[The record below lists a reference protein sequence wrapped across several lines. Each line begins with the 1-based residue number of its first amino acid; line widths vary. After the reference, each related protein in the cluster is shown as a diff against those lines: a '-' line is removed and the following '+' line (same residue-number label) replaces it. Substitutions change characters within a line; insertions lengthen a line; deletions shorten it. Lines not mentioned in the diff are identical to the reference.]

1 MSDRFY
7 TTGGTLSQNAP
18 SYVERQADR
27 ALLDG
32 LERGE
37 YCYILTSRQMGK
49 SSLMIRTASRLR
61 GEDECD
67 VAVLDLAAVGQNLN
81 PEQWYDGMLLR
92 LGRQLGVEDEFDDF
106 WLDNP
111 RLGPVQR
118 FFEALYQV
126 VLVKRQRRL
135 ILFVDELDTVRSLPF
150 SSDEFF
156 AAIRQCF
163 NERSQDPVWKQLS
176 FCLLG
181 VATPSDLIK
190 DPHIS
195 PFNIGRRIVLED
207 FKKDEVAK
215 LVAGLEADDRGE
227 ILLERIFGWTNGH
240 PYLTQRLCRAVAEQ
254 NRSEDAASVLQ
265 PGTVDGICHRLF
277 LSNRAKER
285 DDNLIFVRERLLRS
299 DHDRAA
305 VLDLYRKVRSGTPV
319 VDDETNPLIGT
330 LHLSGVT
337 QIDKGK
343 LRVRNRI
350 YRHVFSPAWIR
361 ATMPD
366 AEKRRQKEAYRRGVI
381 RTTAL
386 ATVVVVLM
394 VYLAGMAYIQS
405 QRAQARLIAQNTD
418 NGSRLLAEGD
428 NYDALA
434 WFAENL
440 KLTKEGSVDEVLGRQ
455 QFAAVLRHSPRLVEV
470 LPHDSAVRHLGFSPD
485 GRYLVTSS
493 DDQAARVWDLSTG
506 TLKFPPLSH
515 GSSVVYSEFSPDG
528 ARLVTAS
535 SDQSARVFDMGT
547 GAMIGVAMHH
557 DYEVVQAIFSPDGA
571 NVATASF
578 DDTARLWSADSGL
591 PVSEPLKHRYAVNQI
606 AFSPDGK
613 YLVSASKDGTAQ
625 VWSTDAGTATPYRVL
640 EHDDPVNAAK
650 FSPDGRFVATGS
662 DDGNLRLWSLESG
675 EVDFT
680 LSHPAAVKSLNFSP
694 SGTVLATGGLDG
706 LVRIVDLETR
716 QMQALPL
723 LHRDQLVRVV
733 FSPAG
738 DLLLSVTAGNEARV
752 WDVASG
758 RPVSPPFRHL
768 DHIYDASFDET
779 GRRVATAG
787 ADNLAKIWDLAGV
800 SARASEWTETSEV
813 RAVAYSPNGEFVAY
827 GLRNGKVAVRNAN
840 SGAERFTGGLQHGG
854 EVVFLTFAPDS
865 NTLLSTGFGGKA
877 RLWDMESG
885 EQRHEFHHEDSI
897 NFACFNGMGNR
908 LITTSRDRKAIV
920 WNVQTGKASI
930 PPVEHDYSVVNAG
943 FTTGGRE
950 FVTASAD
957 NSVYVWSTLSGKR
970 VRGPF
975 RTGYSLGKP
984 AMDKSGE
991 RFVALSAESV
1001 ARVYSLADGRP
1012 LSQEIVHRAPIRYVS
1027 FDSEGRRIVT
1037 TSDDYTARIWDAW
1050 EGNPISPPLKHRG
1063 PVLRAEFSGNDHQLL
1078 TVGSDET
1085 VRLWSVRNGAPLAPA
1100 LRHSRPVSLASL
1112 DPLSQSL
1119 LTVSSNRVIQWGL
1132 SAEQRAKPV
1141 LLREAELLSG
1151 RRRDMTGELM
1161 GMSSTNLLDSWA
1173 ILESSHPELFSVN
1186 DEQRFDWHA
1195 HGFRAAIKRQDVFG
1209 SGFHLVAMEAFGDKF
1224 ANERELLI
1232 DQQMQLVSRLAGSE
1246 EGKAGVRLVEVGY
1259 MSRLGKRLPKR
1270 AEGMS
1275 ARLVDLSHF
1284 YNGHLEDSWQLTGN
1298 AKNNLEQISAGLN
1311 RLGGVDFD
1319 VRGVVQLSSRRL
1331 DQNSRR
1337 QFPKS
1342 ISGIEI
1348 GQTCE
1353 RVHFLLAA
1361 AYPSAEGEIVGT
1373 VTFNLSDGKSLE
1385 RAIAYGV
1392 DLSDW
1397 WFTREGAERD
1407 EGTTIVW
1414 SQRTAPNR
1422 LIRLFI
1428 MTVGLPEGVKGLKSI
1443 DLDSGDADSAP
1454 FFLGITV
1461 D

>member
-27 ALLDG
+27 ALVEG

-37 YCYILTSRQMGK
+37 FCYILTSRQMGK

-61 GEDECD
+61 SHRESD

-118 FFEALYQV
+118 FFEALHQV
-126 VLVKRQRRL
+126 VLLKRKRRL
-135 ILFVDELDTVRSLPF
+135 ILFIDELDTVRSLPF

-156 AAIRQCF
+156 AAIRHCY
-163 NERSQDPVWKQLS
+163 NERAQDPVWEQLT

-207 FKKDEVAK
+207 FKKDEVAN

-254 NRSEDAASVLQ
+254 NRSEDAESVLQ
-265 PGTVDGICHRLF
+265 AGTVDGICHRLF

-319 VDDETNPLIGT
+319 IDDETNPLIGT

-350 YRHVFSPAWIR
+350 YRHVFSPSWIQ

-366 AEKRRQKEAYRRGVI
+366 AEKRRQKEAYRRGVF

-386 ATVVVVLM
+386 ATLVVALM
-394 VYLAGMAYIQS
+394 VYLSVMAYIQS

-440 KLTKEGSVDEVLGRQ
+440 KLTKEGSISEALGRQ
-455 QFAAVLRHSPRLVEV
+455 QFASVLRHSPRLVEV
-470 LPHDSAVRHLGFSPD
+470 LPHDDSVRHLGFSPN
-485 GRYLVTSS
+485 GKYLATSS
-493 DDQAARVWDLSTG
+493 DDQFVRVWDLDSG
-506 TLKFPPLSH
+506 TLKFPPLEH
-515 GSSVVYSEFSPDG
+515 GSSVVFSEFSPDG
-528 ARLVTAS
+528 TRLVTAS
-535 SDQSARVFDMGT
+535 SDQFARVFDMET
-547 GAMIGVAMHH
+547 GALVGEAMHH
-557 DYEVVQAIFSPDGA
+557 DYEVAQAVFSPDGTK
-571 NVATASF
+571 VATASF

-591 PVSEPLKHRYAVNQI
+591 PISDPLKHRYAVNQV

-613 YLVSASKDGTAQ
+613 YLVSASKDGTAK
-625 VWSTDAGTATPYRVL
+625 VWLSDDTGALPYRVL
-640 EHDDPVNAAK
+640 EHEEPVNAAK
-650 FSPDGRFVATGS
+650 FSPDGLFVATGS
-662 DDGNLRLWSLESG
+662 DDGGLRIWSLETG
-675 EVDFT
+675 EVD
-680 LSHPAAVKSLNFSP
+680 LALPHPAAVKSLNFSP
-694 SGTVLATGGLDG
+694 SGTVLATGGIDG
-706 LVRIVDLETR
+706 LVRFIDLETR
-716 QMQALPL
+716 QMLAVPL
-723 LHRDQLVRVV
+723 HHRDQLVRVV

-752 WDVASG
+752 WEVASG
-758 RPVSPPFRHL
+758 LPVSPPFRHL
-768 DHIYDASFDET
+768 DHIYHASFDAT

-787 ADNLAKIWDLAGV
+787 ADNLAKVWDLAGV
-800 SARASEWTETSEV
+800 SARRNEWIESSEV
-813 RAVAYSPNGEFVAY
+813 RSISHSPNGDFIAY
-827 GLRNGKVAVRNAN
+827 GLRDGQVIVRNAK
-840 SGAERFTGGLQHGG
+840 SGGLLFENGLQHGG
-854 EVVFLTFAPDS
+854 EVVFLTFSPDS
-865 NTLLSTGFGGKA
+865 SSLLSAGFGGKA
-877 RLWDMESG
+877 RLWDLESG
-885 EQRHEFHHEDSI
+885 EQSHEFLHEDSI
-897 NFACFNGMGNR
+897 IFACFNKMGNR
-908 LITTSRDRKAIV
+908 LITTSRDRNAIL
-920 WNVQTGKASI
+920 WNVKTGEASI
-930 PPVEHDYSVVNAG
+930 PPLKHDYSVVNAG

-957 NSVYVWSTLSGKR
+957 NSVYVWSALSGER

-975 RTGYSLGKP
+975 RTGYSLGRP
-984 AMDKSGE
+984 AMDESGE
-991 RFVALSAESV
+991 RFVALSAESI

-1012 LSQEIVHRAPIRYVS
+1012 LSQELVHRAPIRHVS
-1027 FDSEGRRIVT
+1027 FDQQGRRIVT
-1037 TSDDYTARIWDAW
+1037 TSDDHTARVWDAW
-1050 EGNPISPPLKHRG
+1050 DGDPISPPLKHRG
-1063 PVLRAEFSGNDHQLL
+1063 AVTSAEFSVNNHQLL
-1078 TVGSDET
+1078 TIASDET

-1100 LRHSRPVSLASL
+1100 LRHSHPVSLARL
-1112 DPLSQSL
+1112 EPGSQSL

-1132 SAEQRAKPV
+1132 SAEQRPKPV
-1141 LLREAELLSG
+1141 LFKEAELLSG

-1161 GMSSTNLLDSWA
+1161 GMSSTNLLDSWSF
-1173 ILESSHPELFSVN
+1173 LEESHPELFSV
-1186 DEQRFDWHA
+1186 DEGQKFDWHSD
-1195 HGFRAAIKRQDVFG
+1195 GIRAAIKREDVFA
-1209 SGFHLVAMEAFGDKF
+1209 SDFHLVVLESFGADF
-1224 ANERELLI
+1224 AKQKQLLK
-1232 DQQMQLVSRLAGSE
+1232 DRHVQLVSKLSGSE
-1246 EGKAGVRLVEVGY
+1246 KGRIGKSLVERGY
-1259 MSRLGKRLPKR
+1259 MTTLPKRLPKR
-1270 AEGMS
+1270 SEGMNPKM
-1275 ARLVDLSHF
+1275 VDLSRY
-1284 YNGHLEDSWQLTGN
+1284 YNGHLDDAWQSTGTS
-1298 AKNNLEQISAGLN
+1298 KNDLEGIVPGLN
-1311 RLGGVDFD
+1311 HLGGVDFD

-1331 DQNSRR
+1331 LENSRR
-1337 QFPKS
+1337 MFPKS
-1342 ISGIEI
+1342 MTGIEI
-1348 GQTCE
+1348 AQSCQ

-1361 AYPSAEGEIVGT
+1361 AYPSAEGEIVGN
-1373 VTFNLSDGKSLE
+1373 VNFHFGEGQSFEKS
-1385 RAIAYGV
+1385 IAYGV
-1392 DLSDW
+1392 DLCDW
-1397 WFTREGAERD
+1397 WFTKDGAERD
-1407 EGTTIVW
+1407 KGTTIVW
-1414 SQRTAPNR
+1414 SQRTGPNR
-1422 LIRLFI
+1422 LIRLFM
-1428 MTVGLPEGVKGLKSI
+1428 MTVELPEGAGALESV
-1443 DLDSGDADSAP
+1443 DLIAGESDSAP
-1454 FFLGITV
+1454 FFLAMSV
-1461 D
+1461 E